1 MVIAGSSAGASRRL
15 TLRRA
20 WRLAALAPLLAAL
33 AGCGSA
39 GYYWQSVH
47 GHLALMQAARPVN
60 ELLADPAVAADLRA
74 RLVFHEPAHQV
85 AHPQIASAPRSG
97 GV

>member
-1 MVIAGSSAGASRRL
+1 M
-15 TLRRA
+15 
-20 WRLAALAPLLAAL
+20 LAAL

-60 ELLADPAVAADLRA
+60 VLLADPAVAADLKA
-74 RLVFHEPAHQV
+74 RLALARGMRGFAVNDLALPDN
-85 AHPQIASAPRSG
+85 ASYHRYSDLKRRAA
-97 GV
+97 VWN